1 MNSEVDSIP
10 LRDIHLPDAVT
21 WWPLAPGWWVLMLV
35 CLLALALPFYILT
48 RKKRRQLT
56 LAALTELQALKT
68 AYAQHDDKKRSVMD
82 LSALLRRICISR
94 YPLREVAG
102 LTGEKWL
109 VFLDHCLVNT
119 QHSGR
124 HSFQKG
130 AGRPLIRSPYT
141 QPANDPYID
150 MDSLFSLCEQWIQAL
165 PTKKDAVPKSRMAA
179 VKTGNPV

>member
-1 MNSEVDSIP
+1 MNAIP

-21 WWPLAPGWWVLMLV
+21 GWPLAPGWWGLMLV
-35 CLLALALPFYILT
+35 CLLALALMFYILA

-56 LAALTELQALKT
+56 LAALAEFQALKT
-68 AYAQHDDKKRSVMD
+68 AHAQHDDKKRSIMD
-82 LSALLRRICISR
+82 LSVLLRRICISR
-94 YPLREVAG
+94 YPLCEVAG

-109 VFLDHCLVNT
+109 AFLDHCLANT

-141 QPANDPYID
+141 QAANDPYID
-150 MDSLFSLCEQWIQAL
+150 MDSLFSLCEQWIRVL
-165 PTKKDAVPKSRMAA
+165 PATEDAVPKSRMAE

>member
-1 MNSEVDSIP
+1 MNSDIDAIP
-10 LRDIHLPDAVT
+10 LRDIHLPDSVT
-21 WWPLAPGWWVLMLV
+21 WWPLAPGWWGLMLV
-35 CLLALALPFYILT
+35 CLLALALMFYILT

-56 LAALTELQALKT
+56 LAALAEFQALK
-68 AYAQHDDKKRSVMD
+68 AAHAQHNDKKRSITD
-82 LSALLRRICISR
+82 LSVLLRRICISR
-94 YPLREVAG
+94 YPLHEVAG

-109 VFLDHCLVNT
+109 AFLDRCLINT

-130 AGRPLIRSPYT
+130 AGRALIQSPYT
-141 QPANDPYID
+141 QAADGPSID

-165 PTKKDAVPKSRMAA
+165 PVTEDAVPTSRMAE